1 VAYETGP
8 CGYDLFRLLSRVGV
22 ACDVVAPSA
31 LGIGGLS
38 TDIHLALTAVGLSA
52 VLLALLSA
60 HRGKPWITAA
70 GWATL
75 AVLVTTTWL
84 YPWYVVW
91 LLPLAA
97 LSSSRGLRGAALVLT
112 GLVIAVRLPLALT
125 SPF

>member
-1 VAYETGP
+1 MAE
-8 CGYDLFRLLSRVGV
+8 
-22 ACDVVAPSA
+22 A

-38 TDIHLALTAVGLSA
+38 TGIRLALTAVGLSA

-75 AVLVTTTWL
+75 AVLLTTTWL

-112 GLVIAVRLPLALT
+112 GLVN
-125 SPF
+125 